1 MTDPV
6 TSVRLFTTIPA
17 FGRLGSEYCRT
28 VRLAGQ
34 LSEAAGFEG
43 ALIYSD
49 NNTVDP
55 WAVAQELISATE
67 RFKPLV
73 AVQPAYMH
81 PYTAAKQIA
90 SYGLLYGRRVCL
102 NLVAGG
108 SRKDLAALDDF
119 TEHDERYHRLTEY
132 AQLIRLL
139 TAGTG
144 PVTFD
149 GEYYKV
155 HNLTLFPTVP
165 EHLRPELFISGSS
178 EAGVLAGE
186 RLGAV
191 PIRYP
196 RPPHALD
203 TGLDIGAGGVRL
215 GVIARDTDEEAWQVA
230 HERFPMSRAGQRLQK
245 MAVAA
250 SDSKWLIRLSESDEF
265 PGGVDSPYWMG
276 PFKNYASFCPY
287 LVGSY
292 DKVVPEVV
300 RYLESGCGTY
310 IMDMARGETDYVD
323 TAEVFDRALAEH
335 RRATGNKGAG
345 SVSWNVPAGSS

>member
-1 MTDPV
+1 V
-6 TSVRLFTTIPA
+6 TESLTGVRLFTTIPA
-17 FGRLGSEYCRT
+17 FGRLGSEYRRT

-67 RFKPLV
+67 RFKPLI

-90 SYGLLYGRRVCL
+90 SYGLLYGRRVGL

-119 TEHDERYHRLTEY
+119 TEHDDRYLRLTEY
-132 AQLIRLL
+132 AQLISQLC
-139 TAGTG
+139 AGAG
-144 PVTFD
+144 PVTFNGD
-149 GEYYKV
+149 YYRV
-155 HNLTLFPTVP
+155 TNLAMFPALP
-165 EHLRPELFISGSS
+165 EHLQPEMFISGSS

-186 RLGAV
+186 RLGAI

-196 RPPHALD
+196 RPPNAAD
-203 TGLDIGAGGVRL
+203 AGLDIGAGGVRL
-215 GVIARDTDEEAWQVA
+215 GIIARETDEEAWQVA

-245 MAVAA
+245 MARAA
-250 SDSKWLIRLSESDEF
+250 SDSKWLLKLSESDEF
-265 PGGVDSPYWMG
+265 PGGTNSPYWMG

-287 LVGSY
+287 LVGGY
-292 DKVVPEVV
+292 EKVVPEVV

-323 TAEVFDRALAEH
+323 TAAVFARALAEYH
-335 RRATGNKGAG
+335 RVTGNKGAG
-345 SVSWNVPAGSS
+345 LVSWNVPAGSG

>member
-196 RPPHALD
+196 RPPH
-203 TGLDIGAGGVRL
+203 
-215 GVIARDTDEEAWQVA
+215 
-230 HERFPMSRAGQRLQK
+230 PCGQRRPARQIPPVCHQPNPPHQEEDLEPHLPNRGPEQDHQDDRDQRGTDRPRPPTLQEITD
-245 MAVAA
+245 AQQGRVA
-250 SDSKWLIRLSESDEF
+250 
-265 PGGVDSPYWMG
+265 
-276 PFKNYASFCPY
+276 
-287 LVGSY
+287 
-292 DKVVPEVV
+292 
-300 RYLESGCGTY
+300 
-310 IMDMARGETDYVD
+310 
-323 TAEVFDRALAEH
+323 DRARQPVVSH
-335 RRATGNKGAG
+335 RGRPWLGLREREVHALIVPLVAGTGPKPWVHLPAIAFVTWSGSCPAVLVYDGSAG
-345 SVSWNVPAGSS
+345 SRRVSLASA